1 MKTEFRE
8 FDVAEYLDSK
18 ESIATYLEIVLSED
32 GSQAFIKAIGD
43 IARARSMTEISR
55 KTGLARQNLY
65 RQFAEGGNPNFFTV
79 RKVLDAMGVSLVP
92 AAKV

>member
-8 FDVAEYLDSK
+8 FDVAEYLDS
-18 ESIATYLEIVLSED
+18 EETIAAYLEVVLSED
-32 GSQAFIKAIGD
+32 DPQAFIKAIGD

-65 RQFAEGGNPNFFTV
+65 RQFAEDGNPSFFTV
-79 RKVLDAMGVSLVP
+79 RKVLDAVGVSLVP
-92 AAKV
+92 TAKT